1 MHIRAQLCVGRVV
14 RSWRTCH
21 PWPLCVD
28 YIWYGFP
35 KRDKGES
42 QGGLGK
48 GTTAMFFSYCSA
60 SQSSWGASWL
70 AGWLGGLRPGNLS
83 CAWLAGWGAGWLAE
97 AQRGPERPRE
107 AQRGGAWIERACH
120 ALGIHTH
127 MHSYM
132 HTSCLWARSVRYIH
146 TYIGLSAVWP
156 VHFIES
162 FLWAPPAA
170 TQFSVVRAPPVATLV
185 SSFHFVSSFL
195 WAPPVA
201 TQFSVC
207 HRLL

>member
-1 MHIRAQLCVGRVV
+1 MRSVDRTSLARGNPYIGGLAGKLRIRLGQAVRPLYIMHIRAQLCVGRVV

-42 QGGLGK
+42 QGGPGK

-107 AQRGGAWIERACH
+107 AERG
-120 ALGIHTH
+120 
-127 MHSYM
+127 
-132 HTSCLWARSVRYIH
+132 
-146 TYIGLSAVWP
+146 
-156 VHFIES
+156 
-162 FLWAPPAA
+162 
-170 TQFSVVRAPPVATLV
+170 
-185 SSFHFVSSFL
+185 
-195 WAPPVA
+195 
-201 TQFSVC
+201 
-207 HRLL
+207 